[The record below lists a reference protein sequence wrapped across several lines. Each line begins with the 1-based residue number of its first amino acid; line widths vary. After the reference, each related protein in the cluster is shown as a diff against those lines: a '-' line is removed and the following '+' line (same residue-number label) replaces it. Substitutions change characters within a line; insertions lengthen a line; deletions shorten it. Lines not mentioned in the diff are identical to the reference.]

1 MRTIAALITGALCSV
16 AGPAWADGYCDHVE
30 NVAKAEA
37 ALLVT
42 PEVFGSVGYVEE
54 PQTGGVESSDGI
66 RVIAGL
72 RYSLGDFVEASA
84 TKKRAKADC
93 RRHKALAAVEGV
105 TAYKALAARAAVL
118 DDAMAEADQLLE
130 DANDD
135 LRQRRATA
143 QEVDATRLRVDALRE
158 LAADT
163 RAELDA
169 LPQPADG
176 ESIEGAL
183 GAYYRA
189 DAEVERQEAKLRSA
203 SAWDVNVRV
212 GYDQFVDVADDS
224 PFFAVVSLSVDLGWL
239 VQGKYNKKA
248 ADGRKRAVREEH
260 GAAHT
265 DLTASRLQSLL
276 EIEEKREAETAI
288 LLEDLAKQLKTL
300 KKLGGDE
307 GKRYREVVWFEWV
320 KAKAE
325 HAYYEAHVAT
335 LREVLGEEAK

>member
-1 MRTIAALITGALCSV
+1 M
-16 AGPAWADGYCDHVE
+16 AGTAYADGYCDHVE
-30 NVAKAEA
+30 GVAA
-37 ALLVT
+37 ADATLLMT

-54 PQTGGVESSDGI
+54 PQTGGVEGGDGL
-66 RVIAGL
+66 RLVAGI

-84 TKKRAKADC
+84 TKKRARADC

-105 TAYKALAARAAVL
+105 STYKALSARAAVL
-118 DDAMAEADQLLE
+118 EDAMTEADRLLD

-135 LRQRRATA
+135 LKQHRATA

-163 RAELDA
+163 RAELDK
-169 LPQPADG
+169 LPQPEEG
-176 ESIEGAL
+176 TSLEGAL
-183 GAYYRA
+183 GDYYRA
-189 DAEVERQEAKLRSA
+189 DAEMERQEAKLRSA

-224 PFFAVVSLSVDLGWL
+224 PFFAVLSLSVDLGWL

-248 ADGRKRAVREEH
+248 AEGRKRAIREEH

-265 DLTASRLQSLL
+265 DLTASRLKSLL
-276 EIEEKREAETAI
+276 EREETREQETAV
-288 LLEDLAKQLKTL
+288 LLEDLEKQLKTL

-307 GKRYREVVWFEWV
+307 GKRYREVVWFEYV
-320 KAKAE
+320 QTKAD

-335 LREVLGEEAK
+335 LREILGEEAK